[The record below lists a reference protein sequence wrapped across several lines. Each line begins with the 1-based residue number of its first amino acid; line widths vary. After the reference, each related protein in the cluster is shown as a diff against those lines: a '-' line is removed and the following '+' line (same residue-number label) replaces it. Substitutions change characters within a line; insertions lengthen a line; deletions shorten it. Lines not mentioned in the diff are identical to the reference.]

1 MYPRT
6 LLSSMLHWLDR
17 PEILII
23 YGARQVGKTTLLK
36 EFIKS
41 RKDAILLNCEMPVV
55 IGILESRDL
64 QAMSSLFGQYRII
77 CLDEAQKIFNIGS
90 VLKLIHDELPAYKII
105 ATGSSSFE
113 LANQVVEPLTGRN
126 VKFRLYPLSLSEMD
140 SKNGWLWVLNS
151 LNQLLIY
158 GNYPGLIGLNIRDK
172 EVKLS
177 ELTSDYLYQDI
188 LIYEN
193 VRHPSVIR
201 NLLKALALQV
211 GSQVSVSELSGMLG
225 LSRPTVEKFLD
236 LLEKSFVIFRL
247 PSFSRNLRN
256 EIKKSQKFYF
266 YDNGI
271 LNALTGNFSLM
282 HNRSDAGLLWENYC
296 IAERMKQ
303 MNTGVTGVVNMY
315 FWRTYDGA
323 EIDLIEE
330 SGGLLNTF
338 EFKWNVKKK
347 PLIPE
352 SFSSSYKVRSYRVI
366 SPETL
371 YLMKEN

>member
-1 MYPRT
+1 
-6 LLSSMLHWLDR
+6 MLHWLDR